1 MYSYFRLWV
10 KLGVWEE
17 INATLVRQVREEEGR
32 EAEPSLIIIDSQ
44 SVKLGQKGGLKL
56 ELMAI
61 KR

>member
-1 MYSYFRLWV
+1 M

>member
-1 MYSYFRLWV
+1 MYGYFRLWV
-10 KLGVWEE
+10 KLGVWQE
-17 INATLVRQVREEEGR
+17 INAALARQVREAEGR